1 MLELTSWPRSVAV
14 IDISPW
20 GGVFSWDLFV
30 IRDGSQLED
39 LATRIV
45 LRDDMRILWLIVEGY
60 ENDSFSCILIDGLSF
75 RWRPIACRLIHHRR
89 YVDAINFKPP
99 GTPKD
104 AAMYEWRLIPTLAFD
119 DGNGPQ
125 DTQVYSSSSQ
135 QLTSNTTIV
144 WVVWIVLHVGA
155 TSLLCSLDLL
165 PPIPGKSYLV
175 ETLWGDAYCT
185 LHPVLCCFGP
195 IRVSIDC
202 LNTSREFDELPRP
215 TLASRKPFEL
225 QTCLKLHAEN
235 LKALRHH
242 LCLRETKEATRVHS
256 SDLHMG
262 SYHENETVLVPG
274 SIPSDIFGSDTI
286 LSEIQASEG
295 GLSCCRISNS
305 HQRSCFFTFGLGGS
319 PPFCIQGRS

>member
-20 GGVFSWDLFV
+20 GGVCSWDLFV

-45 LRDDMRILWLIVEGY
+45 LRDDMCILWLIVEGY

-89 YVDAINFKPP
+89 YVDAINF
-99 GTPKD
+99 
-104 AAMYEWRLIPTLAFD
+104 
-119 DGNGPQ
+119 
-125 DTQVYSSSSQ
+125 
-135 QLTSNTTIV
+135 
-144 WVVWIVLHVGA
+144 LHVGA
-155 TSLLCSLDLL
+155 ISLLCSLDLL

-235 LKALRHH
+235 LKAL
-242 LCLRETKEATRVHS
+242 
-256 SDLHMG
+256 
-262 SYHENETVLVPG
+262 
-274 SIPSDIFGSDTI
+274 
-286 LSEIQASEG
+286 
-295 GLSCCRISNS
+295 
-305 HQRSCFFTFGLGGS
+305 
-319 PPFCIQGRS
+319 